1 MSKVQEKNKA
11 QALRRQGWGIK
22 DIAVQLSVS
31 KGSVSAWCQEIVLT
45 KKQQDNLRKKQVA
58 AGHAGRIRGANV
70 NKQKRLDTIHNLR
83 VVAKEEITTLSKRE
97 LLLLGIGL
105 YWGEGLK
112 SRSGGASLINS
123 DPDLLVLG
131 KRWFEQC
138 LGVNPE
144 DFRPYVY
151 ISESHKKRAPE
162 IILYWSTLLN
172 IPQKHFKGPFYT
184 TKKNKKQFENHDS
197 YFGVL
202 ALRVQKGTYLKYRIQ
217 ELISACR
224 H

>member
-1 MSKVQEKNKA
+1 MSKVQEKIKA
-11 QALRRQGWGIK
+11 QALRRQGQSIK

-31 KGSVSAWCQEIVLT
+31 KGSVSAWCQEILLT
-45 KKQQDNLRKKQVA
+45 KKQQDSLREKQVA
-58 AGHAGRIRGANV
+58 AGYVGRVRGANV
-70 NKQKRLDTIHNLR
+70 NKQKRLDTIDNLQA
-83 VVAKEEITTLSKRE
+83 VARKEIATLSKRD

-123 DPDLLVLG
+123 DPELLLLG
-131 KRWFEQC
+131 KRWFEEC
-138 LGVNPE
+138 LDVNPA

-151 ISESHKKRAPE
+151 ISESHKTRASE
-162 IILYWSTLLN
+162 VMLYWSTLLN
-172 IPQKHFKGPFYT
+172 IPPEHFKGPFYT
-184 TKKNKKQFENHDS
+184 TQKNKKQFENHNS

-202 ALRVQKGTYLKYRIQ
+202 ALRVQKSTHLKYRIQ
-217 ELISACR
+217 GLISACK